1 MRKAFTLIEMMISI
15 SILSIMM
22 IYLYKTNSSVNQS
35 NIFYER
41 EVNKLNHLTL
51 KKRVLFLDISLSL
64 YQQISI
70 VHIDKESDILFLQT
84 TNSLHRRVNP
94 FVVYIVK
101 NEKLY
106 RLESLKKLTYPFS
119 DADKFD
125 VDCFGDIDI
134 FRVYKQKK
142 KETFFADLKFKN
154 SDKILMKVNV
164 LNEY

>member
-1 MRKAFTLIEMMISI
+1 MRRAFTLIEMMVSI
-15 SILSIMM
+15 TILSIMM

-35 NIFYER
+35 NVFYER
-41 EVNKLNHLTL
+41 EVNKLNLLTL
-51 KKRVLFLDISLSL
+51 KKRVFFLDLSLIL
-64 YQQISI
+64 YQQSS
-70 VHIDKESDILFLQT
+70 VLHIDKDEDMLFLQT
-84 TNSLHRRVNP
+84 TNSLHKRVNP
-94 FVVYIVK
+94 FVAYIVK
-101 NEKLY
+101 KEKLY

-119 DADKFD
+119 EADKFD

-142 KETFFADLKFKN
+142 KETFLVDLKFKN

>member
-22 IYLYKTNSSVNQS
+22 IYLYRANASVNKS
-35 NIFYER
+35 NTFYEKQ
-41 EVNKLNHLTL
+41 VNKFNHLTL

-94 FVVYIVK
+94 FVAYIVK
-101 NEKLY
+101 EKKLY
-106 RLESLKKLTYPFS
+106 RLESFKKLTYPFVET
-119 DADKFD
+119 DKFD
-125 VDCFGDIDI
+125 VDYFGDIEH
-134 FRVYKQKK
+134 FRVYKQKN
-142 KETFFADLKFKN
+142 KETFLVDLKFKN
-154 SDKILMKVNV
+154 ADNILMKINA
-164 LNEY
+164 LNED